1 MEEACCCDCDGYK
14 VKINGAETWYEA
26 LTEHNFGFVSQP
38 NRLSDQHMR
47 PTLIH
52 SKNIISNRSKILLFL
67 RFFKFIFRIKIGG
80 SLIIAMV
87 LSVVTVFFYILEYS
101 M

>member
-47 PTLIH
+47 ATLIH
-52 SKNIISNRSKILLFL
+52 SKNIISNRSKILLLYTLKIKKYAVFGLL
-67 RFFKFIFRIKIGG
+67 RNAFQ
-80 SLIIAMV
+80 
-87 LSVVTVFFYILEYS
+87 YS
-101 M
+101 R